1 MHNVLSWLAG
11 PFHAS
16 LLTIEPIVAHYGY
29 AAIFAMVALEALG
42 MPVPGE
48 SGLIG
53 SALLAARG
61 DLSIGGV
68 LACVWSG
75 AVLGDSIGYL
85 IGRLA
90 GRALIVRFG
99 SRVGLTEERLA
110 RVEELFR
117 RRGAAIVITARFVV
131 VLRQLNGIVAGT
143 VKMPWPKFLLANA
156 AGGLLWTLAWGLGA
170 YFAAESLGA
179 LTHHAVAG
187 LR

>member
-1 MHNVLSWLAG
+1 
-11 PFHAS
+11 
-16 LLTIEPIVAHYGY
+16 
-29 AAIFAMVALEALG
+29 
-42 MPVPGE
+42 
-48 SGLIG
+48 
-53 SALLAARG
+53 
-61 DLSIGGV
+61 
-68 LACVWSG
+68 
-75 AVLGDSIGYL
+75 
-85 IGRLA
+85 
-90 GRALIVRFG
+90 
-99 SRVGLTEERLA
+99 
-110 RVEELFR
+110 VEELFR